1 MFGRKKKKEEKTE
14 ATISWKLLNRLEQLE
29 EIKAESTSHP
39 VMIYKHSTRCG
50 ISGMTMSRLERS
62 WSEDMNNIAAYY
74 LDLIAY
80 RDISNAIVQE
90 FGVFHESPQV
100 ILIKDGKAIYDSS
113 HMSISA
119 EAIKQQA

>member
-1 MFGRKKKKEEKTE
+1 
-14 ATISWKLLNRLEQLE
+14 
-29 EIKAESTSHP
+29 
-39 VMIYKHSTRCG
+39 
-50 ISGMTMSRLERS
+50 
-62 WSEDMNNIAAYY
+62 MNNIAAYY